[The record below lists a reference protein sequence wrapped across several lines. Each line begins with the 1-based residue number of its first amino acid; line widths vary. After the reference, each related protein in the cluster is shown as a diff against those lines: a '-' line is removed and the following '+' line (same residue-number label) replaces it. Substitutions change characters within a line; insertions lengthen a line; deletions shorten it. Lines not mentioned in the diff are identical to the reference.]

1 MIGWSVTGLPLSA
14 AMVALAAANVPLG
27 ILLGLCAA
35 LAWGLSDFL
44 MRGVSRSGG
53 SPLRALWGIS
63 LAAALGLSCVL
74 PFGNTLARLAQS
86 PMPVVGL
93 AALLGVLLVLA
104 NWFLYRAF
112 ARGSVSLV
120 APIANSHAAVTV
132 LISLL
137 AGARFAFPALG
148 AIGLICGGVALSSLP
163 AAPPSLP
170 WWRRDQACSPFS
182 SSLTE
187 TGIAWKTLALV
198 ASGSPQLS
206 WASRGSEYMCAS
218 AHPRPIAALAP
229 VAAGVHACNGG
240 EARLSTITQRTVT
253 VPYADSRPITS
264 PIDEGSTGARR
275 AVAIGGTFRV
285 LAPGVAEALVSAVLL
300 GVAFWAMQFIAPLV
314 GATATA
320 WVIRAASAVALGIWV
335 GAGRLRAAIRPQHGL
350 SGRAQRFVPAALRPN
365 NERCWCRPR
374 IVDAK
379 CIWLRWSPIAG
390 VGLLDA
396 LATVAF
402 GVGVSMISAAMVATP
417 ASLSPVITV
426 ALGCVVLRERLS
438 KHQLGGVLM
447 ALSGVLVL
455 SAISS

>member
-1 MIGWSVTGLPLSA
+1 MIGWLVSGLPLSA
-14 AMVALAAANVPLG
+14 AVAALAAANVPFG
-27 ILLGLCAA
+27 ILMGLCAA

-74 PFGNTLARLAQS
+74 PFGNTLARLTHTS
-86 PMPVVGL
+86 VIVMGL
-93 AALLGVLLVLA
+93 AALLGILLVLA

-163 AAPPSLP
+163 TSLLGPPRMRHDYSYSRSLV
-170 WWRRDQACSPFS
+170 F
-182 SSLTE
+182 LTE
-187 TGIAWKTLALV
+187 ITIAWTPLALIS
-198 ASGSPQLS
+198 AGCSCLS
-206 WASRGSEYMCAS
+206 CVSEGAGYRCES
-218 AHPRPIAALAP
+218 AHPRPIAALALG
-229 VAAGVHACNGG
+229 AAGVRACNGG
-240 EARLSTITQRTVT
+240 EARLSTITQRSVT
-253 VPYADSRPITS
+253 IPYADIWPIAS
-264 PIDEGSTGARR
+264 SIDEGSTGARR
-275 AVAIGGTFRV
+275 TMATGGTFHV
-285 LAPGVAEALVSAVLL
+285 LAPGIAEALVSAVLL
-300 GVAFWAMQFIAPLV
+300 GTAFWAMQFVAPVV

-320 WVIRAASAVALGIWV
+320 WMIRATSAVALGIWV
-335 GAGRLRAAIRPQHGL
+335 GAGWLRAAIRPQHDL
-350 SGRAQRFVPAALRPN
+350 LGREQRFVPAALRPK

-374 IVDAK
+374 IADTK
-379 CIWLRWSPIAG
+379 YIWLRWSPMAG

-396 LATVAF
+396 LATVTF
-402 GVGVSMISAAMVATP
+402 GVGVSTTSAAMVATP

-426 ALGCVVLRERLS
+426 ALGCVVLRERLDRQ
-438 KHQLGGVLM
+438 HLGGVIM
-447 ALSGVLVL
+447 ALIGILVL
-455 SAISS
+455 STFT

>member
-1 MIGWSVTGLPLSA
+1 MIGWLVSGLPLSA
-14 AMVALAAANVPLG
+14 AVAALAAANVPFG
-27 ILLGLCAA
+27 ILMGLCAA

-74 PFGNTLARLAQS
+74 PFGNTLARLTHTS
-86 PMPVVGL
+86 VIVMGL
-93 AALLGVLLVLA
+93 AALLGILLVLA

-163 AAPPSLP
+163 TSLLGPPRMRHDYSYSRSLV
-170 WWRRDQACSPFS
+170 F
-182 SSLTE
+182 LTE
-187 TGIAWKTLALV
+187 ITIAWTPLALIS
-198 ASGSPQLS
+198 AGCSCLS
-206 WASRGSEYMCAS
+206 CVSEGAGYRCES

-229 VAAGVHACNGG
+229 GAAGVRACNGG
-240 EARLSTITQRTVT
+240 EARLSTISQRSITI
-253 VPYADSRPITS
+253 PYADIWPIAS
-264 PIDEGSTGARR
+264 SIFEGTTGARP
-275 AVAIGGTFRV
+275 AMAIGRTFHV

-300 GVAFWAMQFIAPLV
+300 GTAFWAMQFVAPVV

-320 WVIRAASAVALGIWV
+320 WMVRAASAVALGIWI
-335 GAGRLRAAIRPQHGL
+335 GAKWLDAAIRSRHHL
-350 SGRAQRFVPAALRPN
+350 TRRARRLVPAALHRN
-365 NERCWCRPR
+365 NEVCRCNPR
-374 IVDAK
+374 IAAINR
-379 CIWLRWSPIAG
+379 IWLRWSPMAG

-396 LATVAF
+396 LATLAF
-402 GVGVSMISAAMVATP
+402 GVGVTMAASAMVATP

-426 ALGCVVLRERLS
+426 ALGCVVLRERLHG
-438 KHQLGGVLM
+438 HQLGGVMM
-447 ALSGVLVL
+447 ALGGVLFL
-455 SAISS
+455 SATIS